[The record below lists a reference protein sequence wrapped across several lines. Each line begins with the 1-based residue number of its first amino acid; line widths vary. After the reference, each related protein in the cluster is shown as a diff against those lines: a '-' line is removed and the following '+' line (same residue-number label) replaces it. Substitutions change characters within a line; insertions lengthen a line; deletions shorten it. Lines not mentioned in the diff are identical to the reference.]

1 MAFMVLP
8 EFFYSGHFLSNERKW
23 SGFFVAFSLFLDI
36 DEGEC
41 SPSEFPCWMF
51 FLLSVVVVL
60 FCFFLK
66 GVFGQQ
72 SWRNAFLRSEA
83 HAFQH
88 FGLAHYAAITVR
100 KLVEGF
106 VVIPLQAGQPVA
118 DTEEGVGKACNFSYK
133 MVPRLMIACTFFTWF
148 SFFQRSSERR
158 RALIRLVGL
167 ISTTFLL

>member
-1 MAFMVLP
+1 M
-8 EFFYSGHFLSNERKW
+8 
-23 SGFFVAFSLFLDI
+23 LDV
-36 DEGEC
+36 
-41 SPSEFPCWMF
+41 

-118 DTEEGVGKACNFSYK
+118 DTEEGVGKACNFF
-133 MVPRLMIACTFFTWF
+133 I
-148 SFFQRSSERR
+148 
-158 RALIRLVGL
+158 
-167 ISTTFLL
+167 